1 MANGSFTVPTTNQYV
16 VGWCYWESYPNYEGN
31 YSLVQVSLFFSRTN
45 SGYETKGSG
54 TFSVQTNLGQS
65 IVRSTSFSI
74 TQNSNTQVLTG
85 SFTVAHNADGRL
97 SFRMS
102 AGASTN
108 VFSNLA
114 NGMDCTMDAI
124 PRASTLSSNI
134 DWTLGLTDLP
144 ITINRASSNFEH
156 IIRIGMTKPN
166 GEKVFLAW
174 RSGIGDSTNVQ
185 FTMDE
190 LTQFYI
196 GMGQFEERP
205 AHVIVQTWNNGN
217 IIGET
222 EKTGVVRGITPATM
236 ICPDFDIGATSVDTT
251 TDYWYSN
258 FQYDLTFTFG
268 SFSKFFGDI
277 KKFPKMT
284 FTQDDINKM
293 YSQIPND
300 NSGKATLKVVT
311 KYNGVLVN
319 DGIPKPDTT
328 TITVYA
334 RNSAPTYNGGMTY
347 ADINTVTTN
356 LTKNNQY
363 IVQNNSKI
371 RVTLPVANK
380 AQANNGAT
388 MKSYDIT
395 INGVTKSVNYSD
407 TATLTVDFDPI
418 NVSSNTVLR
427 VEAVDS
433 RGNRTAATSAI
444 LVVAYQPP
452 KVFGEAKRKNNFEED
467 TELYMYG
474 SYSPLIIDSLERNA
488 LKTPVYRYKLLT
500 SPSYGDPVTMTVSRE
515 GTNQFKSNKPF
526 QKLGNTQSWQVEFSI
541 TDQLNNTDKTT
552 VYVPVGTPLLFLDTK
567 MKTVGIGRLPKYS
580 DYTLEVGGRTL
591 INGTLHTSA
600 VNFPRTATG
609 DDPNGQWDTFYMLDS
624 KQYFNNQPVLEHI
637 LATPNLRLGGN
648 FYARNTGGVYLDY
661 YGNIIGQPTANSG
674 NSFSIIDADNKVRFT
689 AGIGKGNTLSTEVSS
704 YGGFLNLKHDNF
716 TVASFRQNNN
726 GGNCFMHLGR
736 GIVAYE
742 GGGDGGRGSVAFAN
756 SAFDALLMIRAKGV
770 DTGSS
775 LKFKKN
781 VKPFLDDVLSI
792 IKSTSAYS
800 YHYKDERDDSKRS
813 LGLVTEY
820 SPSIIK
826 GKDGDT
832 ISQYSMSTYMWR
844 GIQQL
849 IARIE
854 KIETKLEEKEQ
865 ENERK

>member
-1 MANGSFTVPTTNQYV
+1 MATGSFTVPTTNPYV
-16 VGWCYWESYPNYEGN
+16 VGTCYWDSYPNYEGN

-45 SGYETKGSG
+45 SGYTTTGSG

-65 IVRSTSFSI
+65 VVKSTSFTI

-102 AGASTN
+102 AEASTN
-108 VFSNLA
+108 AFSHQA

-144 ITINRASSNFEH
+144 ITINRSSSNFDH

-174 RSGIGDSTNVQ
+174 RGGIGDSTNVQ
-185 FTMDE
+185 FTMEE

-196 GMGQFEERP
+196 GMGQFEDRP
-205 AHVIVQTWNNGN
+205 AHVQVQTWNNGN

-222 EKTGVVRGITPATM
+222 EKTGIVRGITPATM
-236 ICPDFDIGATSVDTT
+236 ICPDFDIGTTSVDTT

-268 SFSKFFGDI
+268 SFSKFFGDV

-293 YSQIPND
+293 YSQIPNA

-388 MKSYDIT
+388 MRSYDVT

-407 TATLTVDFDPI
+407 TANLTVDFDPI

-452 KVFGEAKRKNNFEED
+452 KVFGAGKRKNNFEED

-474 SYSPLIIDSLERNA
+474 SYSPLVIDSLERNT
-488 LKTPVYRYKLLT
+488 LKTPTYRYKLLT
-500 SPSYGDPVTMTVSRE
+500 SPSYGDPVPMTVSKD
-515 GTNQFKSNKPF
+515 GTNQFKSNKPI
-526 QKLGNTQSWQVEFSI
+526 QKLNNTQSWQVEFSI
-541 TDQLNNTDKTT
+541 TDQLNNTATTT

-580 DYTLEVGGRTL
+580 DYALEVGGRTL
-591 INGTLHTSA
+591 INGVLHTSA
-600 VNFPRTATG
+600 VNFPRTGTA
-609 DDPNGQWDTFYMLDS
+609 DEPNGQWDTLFMLDS
-624 KQYFNNQPVLEHI
+624 KLYFNNQPVLEHM
-637 LATPNLRLGGN
+637 LNTPSLRLSGN
-648 FYARNTGGVYLDY
+648 LYSQSADGIYFDY
-661 YGNIIGQPTANSG
+661 YGNIRGQSSAGDG
-674 NSFSIIDADNKVRFT
+674 NSFAIVDAAGRTRFIC
-689 AGIGKGNTLSTEVSS
+689 GIGASGNYNTKIFSFGSAVQI
-704 YGGFLNLKHDNF
+704 GHDDVV
-716 TVASFRQNNN
+716 VASFNHDSNKTVKAITL
-726 GGNCFMHLGR
+726 GGVQIRAQGNDINIINTDTWGYGTIR
-736 GIVAYE
+736 GIVDNKSSRDYKKDIEDYTENALDIIKNSPVFKFRYLE
-742 GGGDGGRGSVAFAN
+742 DKHDSKPYIGLMTEDTAN
-756 SAFDALLMIRAKGV
+756 DIKSAKG
-770 DTGSS
+770 D
-775 LKFKKN
+775 
-781 VKPFLDDVLSI
+781 SI
-792 IKSTSAYS
+792 I
-800 YHYKDERDDSKRS
+800 
-813 LGLVTEY
+813 
-820 SPSIIK
+820 
-826 GKDGDT
+826 
-832 ISQYSMSTYMWR
+832 QYSMSSVMWK

-849 IARIE
+849 IDVSEQTIKRIE
-854 KIETKLEEKEQ
+854 KLEK
-865 ENERK
+865 KVSD